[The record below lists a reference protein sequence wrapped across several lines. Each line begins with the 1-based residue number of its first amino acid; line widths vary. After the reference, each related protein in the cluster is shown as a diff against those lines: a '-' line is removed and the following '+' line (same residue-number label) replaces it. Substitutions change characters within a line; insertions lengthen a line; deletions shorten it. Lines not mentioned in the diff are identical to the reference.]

1 MPAKLVLQ
9 QLRGGKH
16 ALGFNPTSQNTL
28 TVNDVIGILPI
39 LIRYGI
45 IKAGTD
51 ETTFLTAIKTQLL
64 IIPQEEGIPEETRGQ
79 FLHHISIPENINL
92 QRLITDLKSAGI
104 TVEMSNTLRAAL
116 TSSRSA
122 RRAPP
127 PPPPPQ
133 RPDVTTS
140 GDGRLKMYATN
151 ITVIQMN
158 TVWAQHLRES
168 GDAGV
173 VVAHNHDLLAA
184 LLDSQTQFKSE
195 TLKKLHAAIQKASTN
210 GSISFIKLAEGGVY
224 NIRTNNGSLLF
235 ALTNLELAGSLP
247 KPPPPPPVHA
257 TRFREPTPPP
267 PPPPRKSRGLI
278 GRFLGMFLRDSS
290 DASART
296 SSSTAQRPPRTAPNQ
311 PPRPPDLEAA
321 RIAAAARRAGAAPTS
336 PTPPPQPRVPNQ
348 LPPLPIGDQQS
359 DFYDPIGMQN
369 LCGFAALSHAV
380 DQIHALLISG
390 QIQKVG
396 RDDSQQNYFLR
407 KYIENYHDLKT
418 GRLKDKSE
426 EYIRAMAMKLAFLDL
441 IRYDKGDDNPFN
453 NLMGDAILQKIRPD
467 YETNTPDFLKYKGYY
482 GEPDPFRAKIAADNL
497 DALKSAYKQ
506 YLVYLGGPS
515 NPNYARNMG
524 SPSAFMQY
532 LREQDP
538 ILYQKM
544 LNAYSKEVK
553 NTGYAAHYED
563 MKYMA
568 VNLSNY
574 FDGFSVS
581 YLARQNT
588 GRLGRPAYRYEM
600 MEFGQVPPNAKRPLR
615 LMNGGREQAEHQAGQ
630 APAVN
635 HWRVANIRMPTLQAQ
650 RQAAASAPPSHP
662 TFSRPA
668 PGASAAVPG
677 PTPPRGGV
685 PLPGMRGSQPP
696 APPPSRQPGGAGPP
710 APPSRPVPPTA
721 PPPLPPSRP
730 VGGRPVTPT
739 TAMTPHMPTT
749 GSTGQPTPPKRGGL
763 LSTLFGPGKQGGTP
777 QSGSPSAPPRD
788 DPNARKKPKKR

>member
-1 MPAKLVLQ
+1 MPAQLVLQ
-9 QLRGGKH
+9 LLRGGNH
-16 ALGFNPTSQNTL
+16 ALGFNPTSQKTL
-28 TVNDVIGILPI
+28 TVDDVRDILPI

-51 ETTFLTAIKTQLL
+51 ETTFLTDIKTQLL
-64 IIPQEEGIPEETRGQ
+64 IIPQEEGIPQETRGQ
-79 FLHHISIPENINL
+79 FLHHILIPQNTDL
-92 QRLITDLKSAGI
+92 PRLITDLKSAGI

-122 RRAPP
+122 RRA

-184 LLDSQTQFKSE
+184 LLDPKTQFSGE
-195 TLKKLHAAIQKASTN
+195 TLRKLHAAIQKAINN
-210 GSISFIKLAEGGVY
+210 GSITFNKLAEGTTY
-224 NIRTNNGSLLF
+224 NIITTDKSLLET
-235 ALTNLELAGSLP
+235 LTNETRAAKLP
-247 KPPPPPPVHA
+247 APVQPA
-257 TRFREPTPPP
+257 RTTAP
-267 PPPPRKSRGLI
+267 PPPPRRNSRGLI
-278 GRFLGMFLRDSS
+278 GRFLGMFRRDSS

-296 SSSTAQRPPRTAPNQ
+296 SSSTAQRPPRTAPT
-311 PPRPPDLEAA
+311 PPTRPTAGEAA
-321 RIAAAARRAGAAPTS
+321 TIAAAARRAGAAATS

-696 APPPSRQPGGAGPP
+696 APPPSRPV
-710 APPSRPVPPTA
+710 VPPTA
-721 PPPLPPSRP
+721 PPPPPS
-730 VGGRPVTPT
+730 RPVTPT

-763 LSTLFGPGKQGGTP
+763 LPSLFGPLNQD
-777 QSGSPSAPPRD
+777 QSGSSSAPPTRD
-788 DPNARKKPKKR
+788 DPNARKKGKKRP